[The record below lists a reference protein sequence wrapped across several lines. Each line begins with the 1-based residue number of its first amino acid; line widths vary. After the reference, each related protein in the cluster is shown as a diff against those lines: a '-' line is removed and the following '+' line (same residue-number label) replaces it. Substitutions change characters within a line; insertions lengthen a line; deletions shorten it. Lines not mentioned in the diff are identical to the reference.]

1 MPTVQI
7 SAVVVSSAALARLC
21 RKGIFVVRTI
31 WFPRRPVTAGMNDR
45 VRLHTRHVLIVLL
58 LAVILLVI
66 GRVSAGWF

>member
-1 MPTVQI
+1 M
-7 SAVVVSSAALARLC
+7 
-21 RKGIFVVRTI
+21 I
-31 WFPRRPVTAGMNDR
+31 WSPSRVATAGMNDR